1 MWFSHAKRKEDL
13 QKHPFQ
19 SSRISANQA
28 GLYHQNLSDEKYN
41 KTKTA
46 WYFFCPQR
54 TIIAINVHH

>member
-1 MWFSHAKRKEDL
+1 MRFSQAKRKEDL

-41 KTKTA
+41 KTQTA
-46 WYFFCPQR
+46 
-54 TIIAINVHH
+54 

>member
-1 MWFSHAKRKEDL
+1 MRFSQAKRKEDL

-41 KTKTA
+41 KTQTHDTKSFSAHTE
-46 WYFFCPQR
+46 Q
-54 TIIAINVHH
+54 